1 MTKESH
7 NDTREEDQD
16 VLPALISRLLTVA
29 KREWIV
35 IAVASGAFIWAIVG
49 SSLLFPFLTN
59 NHDEAVYILQ
69 ANYLL
74 EGKLYL
80 TSNEFRDFFN
90 SWFFIDDGEKVFPK
104 YMPVHAGVLAL
115 GQVAFGSMRV
125 AIGFVAA
132 ANVILFFLL
141 AKECYQRARL
151 ALLATVL
158 FALSPLF
165 LIQSAT
171 FLPYMTSL
179 LLNLIFA
186 FLIVRGT
193 RTGSALLLLC
203 SGLALGISFIARPF
217 DAILFAIPF
226 SLLFL
231 IGLSRQVRQTLRNA
245 AFVGIGLIPPLTV
258 GLAINFILSG
268 NPLLFPFSLY
278 EPLDTFGFGLRRS
291 HPDEVPIEYDLAKG
305 IIGLRSS
312 VFELSFW
319 IFGGP
324 LLVFLGYL
332 GIILSRWTTW
342 KIIAILLLVTVP
354 VGYIFFWGSYNLA
367 VLWKGDEYLGPFYCI
382 PMLIPITLLGTWGLA
397 RIMGW
402 RPIVALTILLVMLV
416 IDARLMLTYIDRN
429 FAYTQEQRTIYQ
441 PFMQHR
447 LANALVFVPPILG
460 EYLLPP
466 FALLANNPSLDGPIL
481 YALNK
486 GNTNLALIDK
496 YGGRTPYKFIFNGLY
511 TESAHDD
518 IQTELA
524 RIHYE
529 RVASFSIPMHIV
541 NTTDKP
547 MVFVYVWNDW
557 ETATYMLDDESQRD
571 SLYDVLLTV
580 TTEGATLEGQY
591 KKQLS
596 LIDSLSD
603 EHPLTIAVAFSD
615 TEDRLVQ
622 EVFEWRFWF
631 RIIDN
636 YWLEIVL
643 PPESWHNPSW
653 PSSPWRMAEIGHA
666 MSYR

>member
-35 IAVASGAFIWAIVG
+35 IAVATFAFVWAIVG

-59 NHDEAVYILQ
+59 NHDEAVYLLQ

-74 EGKLYL
+74 EGKLYF
-80 TSNEFRDFFN
+80 TSNEFRDFFS
-90 SWFFIDDGEKVFPK
+90 SWFFVDDGEKVFSK
-104 YMPVHAGVLAL
+104 YMPVHAALLAF
-115 GQVAFGSMRV
+115 GQLVFGSMRV
-125 AIGFVAA
+125 TLGCVAA
-132 ANVILFFLL
+132 ANVILFYLL
-141 AKECYQRARL
+141 AKECYQRPRL

-158 FALSPLF
+158 FTLSPLF

-171 FLPYMTSL
+171 FLSYMTSL
-179 LLNLIFA
+179 MLNLTFA
-186 FLIVRGT
+186 VLFLRGMS
-193 RTGSALLLLC
+193 RGSMFLLLG
-203 SGLALGISFIARPF
+203 SGFVLGISIIARPLDATLF
-217 DAILFAIPF
+217 TLPFAILFFRGHFKDMKDILRKMAYVGTGLVLPLSIGMLINAI
-226 SLLFL
+226 
-231 IGLSRQVRQTLRNA
+231 
-245 AFVGIGLIPPLTV
+245 LT
-258 GLAINFILSG
+258 G

-278 EPLDTFGFGLRRS
+278 EPLDTLGFGLRRS

-305 IIGLRSS
+305 MIGLRSS

-367 VLWKGDEYLGPFYCI
+367 VLWKGDEYLGPFYYI
-382 PMLIPITLLGTWGLA
+382 PMLIPIILLGTWGLA

-429 FAYTQEQRTIYQ
+429 FAYTQEKRTIYQ

-460 EYLLPP
+460 EYLLHP
-466 FALLANNPSLDGPIL
+466 FAQLANNPSLDGPIL

-496 YGGRTPYKFIFNGLY
+496 YGGRTPYQFIFNGLY
-511 TESAHDD
+511 TEGPHDD

-631 RIIDN
+631 RIVDN